1 MAVIIIYFIYSI
13 FWCIGFDVY
22 RLGKLTLSGLLV
34 AITLGWVIMP
44 MSYGTERAKKIDGN

>member
-1 MAVIIIYFIYSI
+1 MSAIIIYFIYSI

-22 RLGKLTLSGLLV
+22 RFGKLTLSGLLV

-44 MSYGTERAKKIDGN
+44 MSHGTERAKKIDGN